1 MKKNKL
7 LVFYF
12 LLTIPILA
20 NDFYPLNI
28 TPANGEMLDYGP
40 SIPITFDVCLGFDY
54 PASASEWHI
63 EIKIIDSFDQLV
75 YSESIDG
82 FDVNGPAC
90 FPINN
95 APDFIPPAEG
105 IYSIGIQTFYDQE
118 INLENDLLI
127 SDFGV
132 FSTRDLAVIDI
143 LSPSQI
149 GGVTLFAGLDIEFVV
164 LVRNEG
170 NVAISKND
178 YQVGINTIIQGASF
192 PTTYSSYCI
201 EDFDIAP
208 GAEIELKVRHSEYVL
223 EEIPKNLNKQMQ
235 TQAFVSYSADE
246 NISNNIF
253 EGSTMTFVPNPIW
266 PNEFRFGDGLSKTTN
281 NLADNDF
288 VEFIVTDK
296 FSDPELYTLLVYDSN
311 GVQVDST
318 SLDLFTVGETVDS
331 FTVYSYEFNGDVL
344 SNHGAIALTY
354 DSLRFSDYFISW
366 GGPITAVEGPWKD
379 STSTDIG
386 ITVTPGNSISLSGHG
401 TDFSSFTW
409 ESSIPTPGLFNDS
422 QLVPVEEQL
431 TVPNQYKLEQN
442 YPNPFNPTTT
452 INYTIPVVE
461 AKFASTTNVLIK
473 LFDVLGR
480 EVRTLVNEVQ
490 SAGNY
495 EVSLDATELTSGVYY
510 YQLTAG
516 DYMETRKMSLLK

>member
-28 TPANGEMLDYGP
+28 TPANGAIYSQSS
-40 SIPITFDVCLGFDY
+40 SIPILFDVCLGFDY
-54 PASASEWHI
+54 PAAANEWYV
-63 EIKIIDSFDQLV
+63 EIKIFDSNEELV
-75 YSESIDG
+75 YLEIING
-82 FDVNGPAC
+82 FEANGPAC
-90 FPINN
+90 YPISDAPEFFPYE
-95 APDFIPPAEG
+95 DGTF
-105 IYSIGIQTFYDQE
+105 SLQIQIFYAQE
-118 INLENDLLI
+118 INSENDLLV
-127 SDFGV
+127 S
-132 FSTRDLAVIDI
+132 
-143 LSPSQI
+143 
-149 GGVTLFAGLDIEFVV
+149 EFVV
-164 LVRNEG
+164 KTVKDLAIVSFISPQPMEEIFIGLGVEFKFIVRNNG
-170 NVAISKND
+170 DLTVKKND
-178 YQVGINTIIQGASF
+178 YL
-192 PTTYSSYCI
+192 I
-201 EDFDIAP
+201 ELYTESTNIDPELDEYYIDTPIEYFDIEP
-208 GAEIELKVRHSEYVL
+208 YTEKEFTVIVNMGQNILAED
-223 EEIPKNLNKQMQ
+223 LNKILE
-235 TQAFVSYSADE
+235 YSVQVLITDDNVE
-246 NISNNIF
+246 NNVLIGGDIIF
-253 EGSTMTFVPNPIW
+253 LPNPLW
-266 PNEFRFGDGLSKTTN
+266 PNEFRFGDGLFKSGN
-281 NLADNDF
+281 NLENNDF
-288 VEFIVTDK
+288 VEFIVTDN
-296 FSDPELYTLLVYDSN
+296 FREPELYSLFVYDSS
-311 GVQVDST
+311 GHQVDST
-318 SLDLFTVGETVDS
+318 SLNLFTVGETVDS

-344 SNHGAIALTY
+344 PNHGAIALTY
-354 DSLRFSDYFISW
+354 DSLRFTEYFISW
-366 GGPITAVEGPWKD
+366 GGSITAVEGIWKD
-379 STSTDIG
+379 SISTDIG
-386 ITVTPGNSISLSGHG
+386 ITPTAGNSISLSGHG